1 MMPGKDKEW
10 DRVEVSS
17 KIQLTIHTSIQ
28 ISNAYKGNRKYII
41 QERLVT
47 DDNGVVVKSFNKNV
61 MRVSLA
67 ERVATEILNAI
78 VKCSS

>member
-1 MMPGKDKEW
+1 MSGRDKGW
-10 DRVEVSS
+10 DRVVVSAEM
-17 KIQLTIHTSIQ
+17 QLTNHTSIR

-41 QERLVT
+41 QERILK
-47 DDNGVVVKSFNKNV
+47 DDNGVVIKSFNKNT

-67 ERVATEILNAI
+67 ERVATEILNAV

>member
-10 DRVEVSS
+10 DRVEISS
-17 KIQLTIHTSIQ
+17 EIQLTNHTSIR
-28 ISNAYKGNRKYII
+28 ISNAYKGNRKYVI

-67 ERVATEILNAI
+67 ERVATELLNAVI
-78 VKCSS
+78 KCSN